1 MVKKRRPK
9 RAIPR
14 PATVSRRL
22 LAWYDA
28 NRRDLPWRRTGEPYR
43 IWVAETM
50 LVQTQVETVIPYY
63 ERFLRRFPDVRVLAQ
78 AELDTVLKLWEGLGY
93 YARAR
98 NLHRA
103 ARIVVDQHAGRLP
116 SDEKSLRAL
125 PGIGPYTAAALLSI
139 AFGQPSLAV
148 DGNVRRV
155 LSRVYD
161 ERRFEAGRLRE
172 LGTLLIGRDRS
183 GDLNQA
189 LMDLGSTVC
198 TPRSPRCP
206 QCPLEGPCL
215 ARARGTVEARPER
228 RPAPRR
234 PHHDIA
240 VGVVWR
246 GDEILIAKRR
256 PEGLLG
262 GLWEFP
268 GGKPEPGESLEA
280 AVVREV
286 KEELGVEIAAGSKIA
301 SVDHAYS
308 HFEITLHAFHCRY
321 RSGTPRALGCQ
332 AYAWVKPGELD
343 RYAFPAANR
352 RVLERLS
359 SAAGRAAKG

>member
-1 MVKKRRPK
+1 MTKKRRPK
-9 RAIPR
+9 RESPR
-14 PATVSRRL
+14 PTSVRRRL
-22 LAWYDA
+22 LTWYDA
-28 NRRDLPWRRTGEPYR
+28 NRRDLPWRGARDPYR

-50 LVQTQVETVIPYY
+50 LIQTQVDTVIPYY
-63 ERFLRRFPDVRVLAQ
+63 HRFLGRFPDVHALAS
-78 AELDTVLKLWEGLGY
+78 AHLDEVLKLWEGLGY

-103 ARIVVDQHAGRLP
+103 ARIVVEEHGGQLP
-116 SDEKSLRAL
+116 ADETKLREL

-139 AFGQPSLAV
+139 AFGQSSLAV
-148 DGNVRRV
+148 DGNLRRV
-155 LSRVYD
+155 ISRVYD
-161 ERRFEAGRLRE
+161 LRRPTQAQLRE
-172 LGTLLIGRDRS
+172 LGAPLLDRDRP
-183 GDLNQA
+183 GDVNQA
-189 LMDLGSTVC
+189 LMDLGSTLC
-198 TPRSPRCP
+198 APRSPRCP
-206 QCPLEGPCL
+206 ECPLEPVCL
-215 ARARGTVEARPER
+215 ACARGTAEARPAR
-228 RPAPRR
+228 RKSRKR

-268 GGKPEPGESLEA
+268 GGKPQPGESLEA

-286 KEELGVEIAAGSKIA
+286 AEELGVKIDPGRKIA

-308 HFEITLHAFHCRY
+308 HFEITMHAFHCRY
-321 RSGTPRALGCQ
+321 RSGTPQPLGCQ
-332 AYAWVKPGELD
+332 EYAWVKPGELD

-352 RVLERLS
+352 RVLERLATSIAS
-359 SAAGRAAKG
+359 SRQE